1 MGVLVIGMMEATQ
14 LRDDIWMQITP
25 FPFAL
30 AKVMHK
36 ASASI
41 NLAL

>member
-1 MGVLVIGMMEATQ
+1 MMEATQ
-14 LRDDIWMQITP
+14 PRDDVWMRITP

-30 AKVMHK
+30 AKVMHTV
-36 ASASI
+36 SASI

>member
-1 MGVLVIGMMEATQ
+1 MMEATQ
-14 LRDDIWMQITP
+14 PRDDIWMQITP
-25 FPFAL
+25 FPFTL

>member
-1 MGVLVIGMMEATQ
+1 MMEATQ
-14 LRDDIWMQITP
+14 PRDEIWMRITL
-25 FPFAL
+25 FPFTL
-30 AKVMHK
+30 AKVMHT

>member
-1 MGVLVIGMMEATQ
+1 MMEATQ
-14 LRDDIWMQITP
+14 PRDDIWMQITP

>member
-1 MGVLVIGMMEATQ
+1 MMEATQ
-14 LRDDIWMQITP
+14 PRDDIWMQITP
-25 FPFAL
+25 FLFAL

-41 NLAL
+41 DLAL

>member
-1 MGVLVIGMMEATQ
+1 MGMMEATQ
-14 LRDDIWMQITP
+14 PRNDIWMRITP
-25 FPFAL
+25 FPFTL
-30 AKVMHK
+30 AKVMHT